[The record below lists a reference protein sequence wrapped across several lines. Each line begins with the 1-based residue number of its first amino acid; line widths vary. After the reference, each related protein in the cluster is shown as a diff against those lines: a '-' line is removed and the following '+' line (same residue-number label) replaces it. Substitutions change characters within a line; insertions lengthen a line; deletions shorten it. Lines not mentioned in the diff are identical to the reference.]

1 MTVVNKVNP
10 FSQYCVLQDARRV
23 PMLIIT
29 CAVRRV
35 RGQLYHDLLALG
47 YSIECLCFGR
57 HCREEAGFH
66 HLYVHRFA
74 TYNGRRSDRL
84 RPVRD
89 FDKNDARAWWPIST
103 LLVAVI
109 YTGSK
114 ALVSLVAVIEPQS
127 MLIKNPSNSCLSPS
141 TRKTTDHFETLDRTN
156 FICSI
161 FKNLTIILI
170 VGIII
175 DIQGAKANR
184 FTGLRRS
191 VHVQRF
197 RHRSHSLLIRS
208 YGEYFQQELAM

>member
-1 MTVVNKVNP
+1 
-10 FSQYCVLQDARRV
+10 
-23 PMLIIT
+23 MLIIT

-35 RGQLYHDLLALG
+35 RRQLYHDLLAVG
-47 YSIECLCFGR
+47 YSVECLCFGR
-57 HCREEAGFH
+57 HRREKAGFH
-66 HLYVHRFA
+66 HLYVHRCA
-74 TYNGRRSDRL
+74 TCKGSRADRL

-89 FDKNDARAWWPIST
+89 FDKNDAKAWWPIST

-114 ALVSLVAVIEPQS
+114 ALVGLVEGSESQS
-127 MLIKNPSNSCLSPS
+127 VLIRILAILVYPRLHV
-141 TRKTTDHFETLDRTN
+141 RRQTTDHFGTLDRTD

-170 VGIII
+170 VGII
-175 DIQGAKANR
+175 DIQGAKANF

-191 VHVQRF
+191 LHVQRF

-208 YGEYFQQELAM
+208 YGEYFQQELALTAPRLDLP